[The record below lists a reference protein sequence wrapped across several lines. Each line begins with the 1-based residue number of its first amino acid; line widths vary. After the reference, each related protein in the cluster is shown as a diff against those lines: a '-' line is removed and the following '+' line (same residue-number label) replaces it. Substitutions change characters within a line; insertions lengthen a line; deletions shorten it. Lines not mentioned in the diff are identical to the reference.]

1 MVRVFST
8 SGVGNHQYGRM
19 RCQPSSTAWD
29 NPTAI
34 LPAFLLRKM
43 KSSKSTGTDGYDPG
57 RLLSA
62 LRAQRKLRSD
72 VGLARALEVPAELLS
87 RVRTGEIPVM
97 PELLIRMEEVS
108 GWSGRELRD
117 LMGDRRAKFRF
128 DQVRNSGFEELI
140 SEIYA
145 MADAKKSC

>member
-1 MVRVFST
+1 MKTPKPAT
-8 SGVGNHQYGRM
+8 S
-19 RCQPSSTAWD
+19 
-29 NPTAI
+29 
-34 LPAFLLRKM
+34 
-43 KSSKSTGTDGYDPG
+43 DGYDPA

-62 LRAQRKLRSD
+62 LRSRLKLRSD
-72 VGLARALEVPAELLS
+72 AGLARALEVPSELLS
-87 RVRTGEIPVM
+87 RVRTCDIPVT

-128 DQVRNSGFEELI
+128 EQVRNSAVGELI

-145 MADAKKSC
+145 LAGAKKSW

>member
-1 MVRVFST
+1 MHGIIGIDFLTRLPLPMKAPKSA
-8 SGVGNHQYGRM
+8 
-19 RCQPSSTAWD
+19 SS
-29 NPTAI
+29 
-34 LPAFLLRKM
+34 
-43 KSSKSTGTDGYDPG
+43 DGYDPG

-62 LRAQRKLRSD
+62 LRSRLKLRSD
-72 VGLARALEVPAELLS
+72 AGLARVLEVPSELVS
-87 RVRTGEIPVM
+87 CVRARAIPVT

-128 DQVRNSGFEELI
+128 EQVRNSAVGELI

-145 MADAKKSC
+145 TADAKKSL